1 MGANWGWESR
11 GQSKITLRVFVKV
24 IGVKIL
30 NITPNTYKKCTSVD
44 KYAHRAYMKISLL
57 D

>member
-11 GQSKITLRVFVKV
+11 GRSKITVRVFVKV

-44 KYAHRAYMKISLL
+44 RCARRAYMTTSLL